1 MLRHSAADKNIA
13 VWLNPGAGV
22 SMTIGTEILSLRRD
36 RSSSVET
43 LLGLIDWERQAWEP
57 DHRTS
62 RHYAVLQ
69 AADTVLMAV
78 AVHAAEA
85 ERDMMIP
92 PGTRR
97 AIDGTRRFRRS
108 RPGHLSQ
115 RIWWR
120 AVPS

>member
-1 MLRHSAADKNIA
+1 MSIA
-13 VWLNPGAGV
+13 
-22 SMTIGTEILSLRRD
+22 TDILSLRRD

-43 LLGLIDWERQAWEP
+43 LLGLMDWEHQAWEP

-62 RHYAVLQ
+62 RHYAVEQ

-85 ERDMMIP
+85 ERDLIIP

-97 AIDGTRRFRRS
+97 AVAGSRRFRACHRAQSGRVPGFETRS
-108 RPGHLSQ
+108 AAHDRDD
-115 RIWWR
+115 
-120 AVPS
+120 

>member
-1 MLRHSAADKNIA
+1 MS
-13 VWLNPGAGV
+13 
-22 SMTIGTEILSLRRD
+22 IGTELLSLRRD

-85 ERDMMIP
+85 ERDMMMIP

-97 AIDGTRRFRRS
+97 SIAGTRRLRRS
-108 RPGHLSQ
+108 RPSGLSQ
-115 RIWWR
+115 RVLR
-120 AVPS
+120 VFLFVPGNA